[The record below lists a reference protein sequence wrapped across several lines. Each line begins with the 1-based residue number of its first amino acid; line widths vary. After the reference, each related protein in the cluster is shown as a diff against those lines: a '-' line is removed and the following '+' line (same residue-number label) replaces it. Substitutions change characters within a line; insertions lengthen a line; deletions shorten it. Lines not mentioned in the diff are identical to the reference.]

1 MWFCEQR
8 GSVSSDLKAPYKCVI
23 IIIIIIIIIGMEVYS
38 AHVKKLPFRKR

>member
-23 IIIIIIIIIGMEVYS
+23 IIIIIIIGMEVYS